1 MEQQHIQVE
10 KKKLCCS
17 ICLDLLK
24 DPVTIPCGHSY
35 CTNCVKHHWD
45 EEDHKKTHSC
55 PQCRQTFTPRPA
67 LVKNTVLAELVEE
80 LQTTE
85 LQADHCYAGPGD
97 VTFDVCSGRKLKA
110 TKSCLERL
118 VSYCGQHFHPHYE
131 SPAYKKHKLIKQSGK
146 LQGNICSCHGKDL
159 KLFCRTDQ
167 KCTCLLCAVYEHKH
181 HGMILASE
189 ERSKW
194 EGELVSSQQKI
205 KKRIQ
210 DRENDMKV
218 LQHEMDAINYST
230 DKALKESE
238 EIFTQLLHLINNMRS
253 DVKLQIKSQQKTK
266 VSRAKELRAKLQQEL
281 RWLRRRDAELEQLS
295 HRKDHAT
302 FIQNYSSLTCINQG
316 TDPRRIN
323 MHLLQYFEDVTLA
336 AHKAKE
342 KLHAIFTDTS
352 TKISLIE
359 KEVSVSVPS
368 GEPKTRAECLQHSQV
383 LTLDPNTANTHLSLS
398 EGNRKA
404 TVMSEKQLYPSH
416 QDRFTDMFQVLSR
429 ESLSGRHYWEVE
441 KKSFEVSIAVTY
453 KDIRRTGYE
462 SGFGND
468 DKSWALECFHNSY
481 QFRHNATST
490 LIRGPQSSRI
500 GVYLDHSG
508 GILSFYSVSD
518 TVNLLHRVQTTFT
531 QPLYQGLGV
540 FASSDA
546 PAAAA
551 ELCELKTI
559 LVPVSPV

>member
-1 MEQQHIQVE
+1 MAQQHIQVE
-10 KKKLCCS
+10 KKRLCCS

-35 CTNCVKHHWD
+35 CTNCVKNHWD

-67 LVKNTVLAELVEE
+67 LKKNTILAELVEE
-80 LQTTE
+80 LQKTE
-85 LQADHCYAGPGD
+85 LPADHCYAGPGD
-97 VTFDVCSGRKLKA
+97 VTFNVRTGRKLKA
-110 TKSCLERL
+110 TKSCLQRL
-118 VSYCGQHFHPHYE
+118 VNYCGQHLQPLYD

-146 LQGNICSCHGKDL
+146 LQGNICSCHGKEL

-167 KCTCLLCAVYEHKH
+167 KCICLLCAVYEHKH
-181 HGMILASE
+181 HDMILASE
-189 ERSKW
+189 ECIKW
-194 EGELVSSQQKI
+194 EGERVSSQQQV

-218 LQHEMDAINYST
+218 LQHEMDAINYSA

-266 VSRAKELRAKLQQEL
+266 VSRAKELRAKLQREL
-281 RWLRRRDAELEQLS
+281 SWLRRRDAELEQLS
-295 HRKDHAT
+295 HTKDHAT

-323 MHLLQYFEDVTLA
+323 MHLLQYFEDVTLTV
-336 AHKAKE
+336 HKAKE
-342 KLHAIFTDTS
+342 KLQGILTDTS

-359 KEVSVSVPS
+359 KE
-368 GEPKTRAECLQHSQV
+368 
-383 LTLDPNTANTHLSLS
+383 
-398 EGNRKA
+398 
-404 TVMSEKQLYPSH
+404 
-416 QDRFTDMFQVLSR
+416 VLSR

-468 DKSWALECFHNSY
+468 DKSWALECFNKSY

-518 TVNLLHRVQTTFT
+518 TVTLLHRVQTTFT
-531 QPLYQGLGV
+531 QPLCQGLGV

-546 PAAAA
+546 AAAA
-551 ELCELKTI
+551 ELCELKKM
-559 LVPVSPV
+559 LVPVSHV

>member
-1 MEQQHIQVE
+1 MQDEVLVNWLE

-80 LQTTE
+80 L
-85 LQADHCYAGPGD
+85 
-97 VTFDVCSGRKLKA
+97 KLK
-110 TKSCLERL
+110 
-118 VSYCGQHFHPHYE
+118 
-131 SPAYKKHKLIKQSGK
+131 
-146 LQGNICSCHGKDL
+146 GNICSCHGKDL

-453 KDIRRTGYE
+453 KDIRRTGVTE
-462 SGFGND
+462 GQAKTLGS
-468 DKSWALECFHNSY
+468 KRCINSKK
-481 QFRHNATST
+481 TK
-490 LIRGPQSSRI
+490 
-500 GVYLDHSG
+500 
-508 GILSFYSVSD
+508 
-518 TVNLLHRVQTTFT
+518 QTKKH
-531 QPLYQGLGV
+531 
-540 FASSDA
+540 
-546 PAAAA
+546 
-551 ELCELKTI
+551 LKI
-559 LVPVSPV
+559 INKDM

>member
-1 MEQQHIQVE
+1 MAKVKHEI
-10 KKKLCCS
+10 KKRLCCS

-35 CTNCVKHHWD
+35 CTNCVKNHWD

-67 LVKNTVLAELVEE
+67 LKKNTILAELVE
-80 LQTTE
+80 
-85 LQADHCYAGPGD
+85 
-97 VTFDVCSGRKLKA
+97 
-110 TKSCLERL
+110 
-118 VSYCGQHFHPHYE
+118 
-131 SPAYKKHKLIKQSGK
+131 
-146 LQGNICSCHGKDL
+146 
-159 KLFCRTDQ
+159 DQ
-167 KCTCLLCAVYEHKH
+167 
-181 HGMILASE
+181 
-189 ERSKW
+189 
-194 EGELVSSQQKI
+194 QQV

-218 LQHEMDAINYST
+218 LQHEMDAINYSA

-266 VSRAKELRAKLQQEL
+266 VSRAKELRAKLQREL
-281 RWLRRRDAELEQLS
+281 SWLRRRDAELEQLS
-295 HRKDHAT
+295 HTKYHAT
-302 FIQNYSSLTCINQG
+302 FIQNYSSLT
-316 TDPRRIN
+316 
-323 MHLLQYFEDVTLA
+323 
-336 AHKAKE
+336 
-342 KLHAIFTDTS
+342 S
-352 TKISLIE
+352 
-359 KEVSVSVPS
+359 
-368 GEPKTRAECLQHSQV
+368 
-383 LTLDPNTANTHLSLS
+383 NTHLSLT
-398 EGNRKA
+398 EGNKKA

-468 DKSWALECFHNSY
+468 DKSWALECFNKSY

-518 TVNLLHRVQTTFT
+518 TVTLLHRVQTTFT
-531 QPLYQGLGV
+531 QPLCQGLV
-540 FASSDA
+540 VLS
-546 PAAAA
+546 
-551 ELCELKTI
+551 
-559 LVPVSPV
+559 SPVYISRHS